1 MQNRSAILYN
11 GIFYT
16 VALAFALLL
25 SSQAAPAFVTIGV
38 SINIEPPELPVY
50 EQPPIPAPGYL
61 WAPGYWAWAD
71 GGYYWVPGTWVEAPE
86 PGLLWTPG
94 YWGWNEGTYVWHEG
108 YWAPHVG
115 FYGGVNYGFGYIG
128 HGYEGGYWDRG
139 AFRYNRAYNNIHEDV
154 HITNV
159 YNKTV
164 IVNENHVS
172 FNGGNGGIQARPAPQ
187 ELAAEHEHHATPVS
201 AQLQHEEGA
210 RGNPELRASANH
222 GLPPIGATVHAGV
235 FSGQGVLPTHAAAMA
250 HPAIVTPHSGGVT
263 VPAGGTPHPA
273 GVYPAVVTPHPAGV
287 TPPTGPTP
295 HPPTNNYVASPAHG
309 TPATP
314 SHGVPGSPGVPGG
327 AGVPAHTPVPAI
339 KYQRGETPGGPA
351 PGSGHP
357 GGNAPPPPNERE
369 PHGPHD
375 RPEGH

>member
-1 MQNRSAILYN
+1 MRNRTSILN
-11 GIFYT
+11 SGIFYT

-25 SSQAAPAFVTIGV
+25 SSQASQAFVTIGV
-38 SINIEPPELPVY
+38 SINIAPPELPVY

-71 GGYYWVPGTWVEAPE
+71 EGYYWVPGTWVEAPE

-94 YWGWNEGTYVWHEG
+94 YWGWNEGIYVWHEG

-128 HGYEGGYWDRG
+128 HGYEGGYWDHG

-172 FNGGNGGIQARPAPQ
+172 FNGGNGGIQARAAPQ
-187 ELAAEHEHHATPVS
+187 ELAAEHEHHVTPVS

-222 GLPPIGATVHAGV
+222 GKPPIGATVHAGV

-263 VPAGGTPHPA
+263 PPAGGTQHPTTFTGTPAHVTGTPAHVTGTPAHVTPAAPPHGNPGAPGTPAVPAVKLQHAAPGGTAGASGHPA
-273 GVYPAVVTPHPAGV
+273 G
-287 TPPTGPTP
+287 
-295 HPPTNNYVASPAHG
+295 
-309 TPATP
+309 
-314 SHGVPGSPGVPGG
+314 GG
-327 AGVPAHTPVPAI
+327 
-339 KYQRGETPGGPA
+339 
-351 PGSGHP
+351 
-357 GGNAPPPPNERE
+357 APPPHPQRE
-369 PHGPHD
+369 EHEEHGAQ
-375 RPEGH
+375 GH